1 MPKITEAELNEIRYV
16 SMADF
21 CKRIDAIPDMESKRL
36 FATRYLLSY
45 GMDGAPTDYS
55 FKEVMHIARIK
66 IGDAS
71 HKLKEQYE
79 DDESIDKSKYWYEED
94 KGIVDPYTINRRTDL
109 GCEAFMG
116 NLPHYLRY
124 YAEEE
129 VDRRDNINENEIG
142 YQSSFKQNC
151 QNITNRL
158 NDFDKE
164 YADLYDLDIN
174 ANARNALDIKVRMEA
189 KAGSREAFNKAYNA
203 TKPGFWSKAFNTSSL
218 EYQNLDKMW
227 QAFINPNH
235 AMYGDTVGLD
245 KAVNE
250 YLHHKF
256 PGWREGE
263 EITQEMLSHLDKTE
277 KARVD
282 FCLNIKKSIA
292 EEEEMLDDFETV
304 IFSARDRNPN
314 FAYDDYQED
323 KSLDDE
329 EESIDEEE
337 PAKNEE
343 SKEDEFARK
352 IREELAEADKD
363 NALGELKEGEEM
375 SLDDEDFVQK
385 EDPEEEIY
393 AVDDEDPRVEE
404 FVQKSDELGESF
416 LDTENIKKAKAEE
429 ERIKAYE
436 ERLHLEEQLRTD
448 LEMDEEVDIDVEP
461 QRQKEIERQKYLHG
475 DDYEIN
481 FDDD

>member
-1 MPKITEAELNEIRYV
+1 MPKITEDQLNEIRYV

-45 GMDGAPTDYS
+45 GMNGAPTDYS

-71 HKLKEQYE
+71 YKLKEQYE
-79 DDESIDKSKYWYEED
+79 KDESIDKSKYWYEQD
-94 KGIVDPYTINRRTDL
+94 KGMVDPYTINRRDDL
-109 GCEAFMG
+109 GSQAFMG

-129 VDRRDNINENEIG
+129 VDRRENINENEIG
-142 YQSSFKQNC
+142 YQASFKQNC
-151 QNITNRL
+151 RNIASRL

-164 YADLYDLDIN
+164 YADLYNLDIST
-174 ANARNALDIKVRMEA
+174 NARNALDIKVRMET
-189 KAGSREAFNKAYNA
+189 KAGSREAFNKAYKA
-203 TKPGFWSKAFNTSSL
+203 TKPSFWSKAFNTSSL

-227 QAFINPNH
+227 QAFNNPNH

-245 KAVNE
+245 KAANE
-250 YLHHKF
+250 YLKHKF
-256 PGWREGE
+256 PDWEEGE

-277 KARVD
+277 KARVS
-282 FCLNIKKSIA
+282 FCLNVKKSML
-292 EEEEMLDDFETV
+292 EEEQMIDDFETV

-314 FAYDDYQED
+314 FAYDDYQEN
-323 KSLDDE
+323 KSLDE
-329 EESIDEEE
+329 SEESIEVEEQ
-337 PAKNEE
+337 EE
-343 SKEDEFARK
+343 VKEDDFTEGLKA
-352 IREELAEADKD
+352 ELEKADKD
-363 NALGELKEGEEM
+363 NALDELKDNEEM
-375 SLDDEDFVQK
+375 VLDDEEFVQK
-385 EDPEEEIY
+385 EDPDEEIY

-416 LDTENIKKAKAEE
+416 LDTENIEKAKAEE
-429 ERIKAYE
+429 ERIKAYNE
-436 ERLHLEEQLRTD
+436 QQHLAEQLRTD
-448 LEMDEEVDIDVEP
+448 LEMDENVDIDVEP
-461 QRQKEIERQKYLHG
+461 QRQEYEERQKYLHG
-475 DDYEIN
+475 DDYEVN

>member
-1 MPKITEAELNEIRYV
+1 MPKITEDQLNEIRYV

-71 HKLKEQYE
+71 YKLKEQYE
-79 DDESIDKSKYWYEED
+79 ENESIDKSKYWYEQD
-94 KGIVDPYTINRRTDL
+94 KGMVDPYTINRRDDL
-109 GCEAFMG
+109 GSQAFMG

-129 VDRRDNINENEIG
+129 VDRRENINENEIG
-142 YQSSFKQNC
+142 YQASFKQNC
-151 QNITNRL
+151 RNIANRL

-174 ANARNALDIKVRMEA
+174 ANARNALDIKVRMET
-189 KAGSREAFNKAYNA
+189 KAGSREAFNKAYKA

-227 QAFINPNH
+227 QAFNNPNH
-235 AMYGDTVGLD
+235 AMYGDTIGLD

-250 YLHHKF
+250 YLQHKF
-256 PGWREGE
+256 PSWKEGE

-282 FCLNIKKSIA
+282 FCLNIKKSMA
-292 EEEEMLDDFETV
+292 EEEQMIDDFETV

-314 FAYDDYQED
+314 FAYDDYQEN
-323 KSLDDE
+323 KSLDE
-329 EESIDEEE
+329 SEESIEVEEQ
-337 PAKNEE
+337 KEE
-343 SKEDEFARK
+343 VKEDDFAK
-352 IREELAEADKD
+352 GLKAELEKADKD
-363 NALGELKEGEEM
+363 NALDELKDNEEM
-375 SLDDEDFVQK
+375 VLDDEKFVQK
-385 EDPEEEIY
+385 EDPNEEIY

-429 ERIKAYE
+429 ERIKAYNE
-436 ERLHLEEQLRTD
+436 QQHLAEQLRTD
-448 LEMDEEVDIDVEP
+448 LEMDENVDIDVEP
-461 QRQKEIERQKYLHG
+461 QRQEYVERQKYLHG
-475 DDYEIN
+475 DDYEVN